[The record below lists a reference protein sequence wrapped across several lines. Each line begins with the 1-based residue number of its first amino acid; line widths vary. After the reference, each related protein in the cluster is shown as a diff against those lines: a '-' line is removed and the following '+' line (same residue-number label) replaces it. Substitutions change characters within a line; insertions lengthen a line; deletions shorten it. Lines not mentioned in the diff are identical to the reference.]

1 MAATGTDRLTPFE
14 EARELVLGRAR
25 RLDAEAVPLREALG
39 RVTAADVRASA
50 PVPGFDN
57 SAMDG
62 FAVRAADL
70 AGAGS
75 ATPVTLAIVD
85 ESRAG
90 HPATRPVGPG
100 EAIAISTGAVLPAG
114 ADAVV
119 MVEKTERAGDALTVA
134 GPVAAGTAVR
144 HAGDDVAAGELVLPT
159 GTPIGPAELGVLAEL
174 GVEPVLCRR
183 RPRLAV
189 VVSGDELVGP
199 NEPLAPGQIRDAN
212 AHTLRALAERAGAE
226 VVAEAR
232 VGDDPDATR
241 EALAAALAD
250 ADLLVI
256 SGGISVGAHDHV
268 KGALARLG
276 VEQVLWRMA
285 FKPGKPTWF
294 GVGGDDGPLVLGL
307 PGNPVSAM
315 VCFTLLAWPA
325 IRAMLGIDDPPQRTV
340 AILDDECERE
350 PNRLHAV
357 RCRLTLR
364 PDGLHAHSTGGQAS
378 HVLTS
383 MLGAEA
389 LALIPP
395 GDGPLAPG
403 AEVEIEPLPYASA

>member
-14 EARELVLGRAR
+14 EARELILARAR
-25 RLDAEAVPLREALG
+25 RLDAEPVPLREALG

-70 AGAGS
+70 AGAG
-75 ATPVTLAIVD
+75 AAAPVTLVVVD

-90 HPATRPVGPG
+90 HPASRPVGAG

-119 MVEKTERAGDALTVA
+119 MVEKAERAGDTVKVA
-134 GPVAAGTAVR
+134 GPIAAGTAVR
-144 HAGDDVAAGELVLPT
+144 RAGDDVAAGELVLPA
-159 GTPIGPAELGVLAEL
+159 GTPVGPAELGVLAEL
-174 GVEPVLCRR
+174 GVEPVPCRR

-199 NEPLAPGQIRDAN
+199 TEPLAPGQIRDAN

-241 EALAAALAD
+241 AALAAALAG
-250 ADLLVI
+250 ADLVVI

-268 KGALARLG
+268 KGALAELG
-276 VEQVLWRMA
+276 VEQVFWRIA

-294 GVGGDDGPLVLGL
+294 GVAEDDGPLVLGL

-325 IRAMLGIDDPPQRTV
+325 IRAMLGVSAPPRRTV

-357 RCRLTLR
+357 RCRLALH
-364 PDGLHAHSTGGQAS
+364 PDGWHAHSTGAQAS

-383 MLGAEA
+383 MVGAEA
-389 LALIPP
+389 VALIPA
-395 GDGPLAPG
+395 GDGPLG
-403 AEVEIEPLPYASA
+403 AGEEVEVELLPYAQG